1 MRGMDAQLTDLWR
14 FARPALAARY
24 FEQLLGGTSGR
35 MALFGPRRTGKT
47 SLITREIVPLAEKA
61 GMVPVYCDC
70 WQDRSDPLGSIIFA
84 LECAIE
90 RVEVSP
96 SKITRRLQTEVK
108 KLGGA
113 GFSIEFGDEPKGRAP
128 DSPYFKVDW
137 LLGRLIAR
145 AKRPI
150 FLVVDEVQGI
160 GEHKEGERI
169 AGALRT
175 ALTRHERAVRV
186 LFTGSSETQLT
197 KMFAQARASLYQFAA
212 RTVYDPLDSDFV
224 THVVQRFMQA
234 TKRTL
239 DHARGL
245 EILRL
250 LGNQPEAF
258 LTVVQVPLA
267 RADRSLDDGLH
278 SLLTPDAAT
287 PWTQYWQQSTLLQQ
301 AVLVTAGTGVQL
313 TSEAGVRAIG
323 SAAKTPNLS
332 HSSVQ
337 RALGALR
344 GRGLI
349 ERSTLSSK
357 ALYSLTDPV
366 FDLWIARNGSA
377 LLQKSRPIAN
387 PEALSTSM
395 PKPVKTP
402 RIKRAPR

>member
-1 MRGMDAQLTDLWR
+1 VDGQLTDLWR
-14 FARPALAARY
+14 FSRPALAARY

-35 MALFGPRRTGKT
+35 LALFGPRRTGKT
-47 SLITREIVPLAEKA
+47 SLITREIVPLAEGA

-70 WQDRSDPLGSIIFA
+70 WQDRLDPLGSITFA
-84 LECAIE
+84 LESTIE
-90 RVEVSP
+90 VLEVP
-96 SKITRRLQTEVK
+96 NSKTGRRLQTEVK
-108 KLGGA
+108 KLGAA
-113 GFSIEFGDEPKGRAP
+113 GFSIEFGAEPKGRAP
-128 DSPYFKVDW
+128 DSPYFRVDW

-145 AKRPI
+145 AKRPVLLI
-150 FLVVDEVQGI
+150 VDEVQGI

-212 RTVYDPLDSDFV
+212 RTAYEPLDGEFV
-224 THVVQRFMQA
+224 RHVVQRFTQA
-234 TKRTL
+234 TQRSL
-239 DHARGL
+239 DESRGL

-258 LTVVQVPLA
+258 LTVVQAPLA
-267 RADRSLDDGLH
+267 RADRSLDDGLQ
-278 SLLTPDAAT
+278 SLLAPDTAT

-313 TSEAGVRAIG
+313 TSESGLHAIG
-323 SAAKTPNLS
+323 DVTKSPGLS

-337 RALGALR
+337 RAISALR

-357 ALYSLTDPV
+357 ALYNLTDPV
-366 FDLWIARNGSA
+366 FELWIARNGKA
-377 LLQKSRPIAN
+377 LLQKFRTN
-387 PEALSTSM
+387 PHPTQLPTTAGHV
-395 PKPVKTP
+395 PAVP
-402 RIKRAPR
+402 RARRRRR

>member
-1 MRGMDAQLTDLWR
+1 MDGQLTDLWR
-14 FARPALAARY
+14 FSRPALAARY

-35 MALFGPRRTGKT
+35 LALFGPRRTGKT
-47 SLITREIVPLAEKA
+47 SLITREIVPLAADA

-70 WQDRSDPLGSIIFA
+70 WQDRLDPLGSIIFA
-84 LECAIE
+84 LESVIE
-90 RVEVSP
+90 GLEVPKSR
-96 SKITRRLQTEVK
+96 TGRRLKTEVK
-108 KLGGA
+108 KLGAA
-113 GFSIEFGDEPKGRAP
+113 GFSIEFGTEPTGRAP

-145 AKRPI
+145 ARRPI
-150 FLVVDEVQGI
+150 LLIVDEVQGI

-175 ALTRHERAVRV
+175 ALTRHEQAVRV

-212 RTVYDPLDSDFV
+212 RTAYEPLDGDFV
-224 THVVQRFMQA
+224 KHVAQRFTQA
-234 TKRTL
+234 TKRSL
-239 DHARGL
+239 NEDRCQ

-258 LTVVQVPLA
+258 LAVVQAPLA
-267 RADRSLDDGLH
+267 RADRTLEDGLQ
-278 SLLTPDAAT
+278 SLLTPDTAT

-313 TSEAGVRAIG
+313 TSEAGLKEIG
-323 SAAKTPNLS
+323 AVAHSPGLS

-337 RALGALR
+337 RAIGALR
-344 GRGLI
+344 NRGLI

-366 FDLWIARNGSA
+366 FELWIARNGQT
-377 LLQKSRPIAN
+377 LLQIPRPDSHFAQLLA
-387 PEALSTSM
+387 PAGQVTG
-395 PKPVKTP
+395 
-402 RIKRAPR
+402 APRARRRRR